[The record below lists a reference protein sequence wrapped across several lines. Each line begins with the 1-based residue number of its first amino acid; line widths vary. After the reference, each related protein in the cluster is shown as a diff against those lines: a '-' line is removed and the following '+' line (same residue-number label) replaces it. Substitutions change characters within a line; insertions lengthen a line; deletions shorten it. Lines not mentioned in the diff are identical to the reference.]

1 MIALYFVPSVDF
13 TCFSDIYLFNHFL
26 LLFCLIDKP
35 IMDETAQNKKSAG
48 DEGQRAKLVCRATGA
63 PNITFSWSREGVT
76 LSASDKYEVT
86 LSQIDLV
93 VWESSLDIKDLRSR
107 DYGQYDCIARNEMGF
122 NKTSVI
128 LTGTS
133 RPDPP
138 LSLRVANVSHDAVE
152 LAWKAGFDGGLPQ
165 AYRIRYRQVR
175 VLRLFF
181 YSFHRSE

>member
-1 MIALYFVPSVDF
+1 
-13 TCFSDIYLFNHFL
+13 
-26 LLFCLIDKP
+26 
-35 IMDETAQNKKSAG
+35 MDETAQNKKSAG

-76 LSASDKYEVT
+76 LSPGDKYEVT